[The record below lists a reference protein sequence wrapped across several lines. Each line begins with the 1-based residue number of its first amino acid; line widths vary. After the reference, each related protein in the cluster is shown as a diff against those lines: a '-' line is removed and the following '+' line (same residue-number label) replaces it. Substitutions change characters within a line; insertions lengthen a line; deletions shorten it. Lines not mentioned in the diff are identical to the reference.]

1 MTAAACNLQRIS
13 RMLRNNLYL
22 SSNVNTSFKKKQ
34 LLKKLIQRSIRV
46 GHSLRQASFLASNID
61 FICVK

>member
-22 SSNVNTSFKKKQ
+22 SSNVNTS
-34 LLKKLIQRSIRV
+34 LKK
-46 GHSLRQASFLASNID
+46 NNY
-61 FICVK
+61 

>member
-22 SSNVNTSFKKKQ
+22 SSNVNTSLKKKQ

-46 GHSLRQASFLASNID
+46 GHSIRQAGFLASNIR
-61 FICVK
+61 FYLC